1 MNEPNEIEHTVA
13 AGVAGT
19 GGSALTVG
27 SLVAG
32 RFVLLAHLGHG
43 RFGPIFE
50 AVDRALSGS
59 GPDRERRVA
68 LHAIADGAA
77 ADELAAELEKWRAA
91 PQAWL
96 HPNVVKVLDFGL
108 DDGHAFVLTELLDGL
123 TLRRVLD
130 DIAPELL
137 AMEES
142 LAITGKVGAALNYAH
157 AKGAVHGDLRPETVF
172 VTTGFSV
179 KVLDFWPLRPAST
192 TADDGDDDDARA
204 TARSRVSDDVY
215 GLACLAYELLT
226 GRHPFN
232 ANSPHEARRAGLAPA
247 PIVGL
252 PQGRWQAIA
261 RGLELDS
268 DERTPTVAD
277 FLAELGVSGR
287 ETLPMAGRSAAPHDR
302 RLDGPPDGTTRS
314 PPSARYAGAARA
326 RIAPVRPRHESPEAG
341 TPALRAPV
349 RAPRRGKTRA
359 PRRRRSGAW
368 LFLLPVALVAAL
380 AFAVLRDYDEMR
392 GAVTEL
398 IAAGSARVEQ
408 LQAPAATAATPD
420 TNAAVAQEAA
430 PSVESASDAAPRAP
444 GLAEQTAAASSASA
458 ESRADTRPL
467 ERTAAAA
474 PRRGPQGLRAA
485 SESSPS
491 DTAVAS
497 ARPAAASPA
506 TPSFELAEARVTVT
520 EGDALARVTIRHA
533 GASEAPVHVFWWTG
547 GHTAQPGDDYADL
560 EGTETIAA
568 GESRDVLI
576 PLADDVWPEG
586 AESFFLYVGVEL
598 QRRRTQTPVAQ
609 AEVSIVDDDL

>member
-1 MNEPNEIEHTVA
+1 
-13 AGVAGT
+13 
-19 GGSALTVG
+19 
-27 SLVAG
+27 
-32 RFVLLAHLGHG
+32 
-43 RFGPIFE
+43 
-50 AVDRALSGS
+50 
-59 GPDRERRVA
+59 
-68 LHAIADGAA
+68 
-77 ADELAAELEKWRAA
+77 
-91 PQAWL
+91 
-96 HPNVVKVLDFGL
+96 
-108 DDGHAFVLTELLDGL
+108 
-123 TLRRVLD
+123 
-130 DIAPELL
+130 
-137 AMEES
+137 
-142 LAITGKVGAALNYAH
+142 
-157 AKGAVHGDLRPETVF
+157 
-172 VTTGFSV
+172 
-179 KVLDFWPLRPAST
+179 
-192 TADDGDDDDARA
+192 
-204 TARSRVSDDVY
+204 
-215 GLACLAYELLT
+215 
-226 GRHPFN
+226 
-232 ANSPHEARRAGLAPA
+232 
-247 PIVGL
+247 L

-368 LFLLPVALVAAL
+368 LFLLPVALVVAL
-380 AFAVLRDYDEMR
+380 AFAVLRDNDEMR

-420 TNAAVAQEAA
+420 TNAAADAPDTNAAADAPDANAAVAQEAA
-430 PSVESASDAAPRAP
+430 PRVESASDAAPRAP

-497 ARPAAASPA
+497 ASPAAASPA

-533 GASEAPVHVFWWTG
+533 GASEAPVRVFWWTG
-547 GHTAQPGDDYADL
+547 GHTAQPDDDYADL